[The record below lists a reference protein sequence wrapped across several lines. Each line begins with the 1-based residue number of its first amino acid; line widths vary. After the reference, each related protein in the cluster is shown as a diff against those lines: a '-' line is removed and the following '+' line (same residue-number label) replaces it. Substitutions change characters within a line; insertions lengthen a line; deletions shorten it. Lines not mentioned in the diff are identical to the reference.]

1 MRFKS
6 QIKNVNLFATW
17 CRLNDD
23 DVQFTIVPDKGSQVW
38 SVLKPETVFETY
50 ILQSASPKNT
60 INLEV
65 PIQALSRA
73 LRSAYGSTSTQIR
86 LTKKDNVP
94 MLSLT
99 IVTNTFSSGNNVV
112 AVPGATRGANEAAEF
127 DFSDDMPDASFSGG
141 GGPRERETVITQDIP
156 VKVLT
161 MEVVER
167 IHQPRTQEPDVNIFL
182 PPLAQ
187 VKTISDRFTKLAL
200 ATTKGS
206 SNASPRLELSANMH
220 GSLKISVKTDALN
233 ITSRW
238 TGLVNPE
245 LDPAHFPDG
254 SQGVRDHPSTKMKEL
269 GGPNGENDAGWSKVR
284 IDAKDWSRVL
294 SVGRVSA
301 RVIACFINEGG
312 LVLYVY
318 LPNDE
323 NGSEDESCLTTTI
336 ATSEG
341 EFQHLYLCKM
351 RNVRN
356 AAKAKTPPARDS
368 GALRNLQPGSAAI
381 RGSSLLTGPSANRI
395 AIWSSEALPTRDC
408 LSQQALLKSMGGI
421 SVTADHGIENFK
433 PDAILSSSGCFVLG
447 LVSYG
452 TAEAVPDGAP

>member
-1 MRFKS
+1 MAS
-6 QIKNVNLFATW
+6 LGQIAW

-23 DVQFTIVPDKGSQVW
+23 DVQFTIIPDKGSQVW

-73 LRSAYGSTSTQIR
+73 LKSAYGATSTQIR

-99 IVTNTFSSGNNVV
+99 IVTNTLSSGNGIV
-112 AVPGATRGANEAAEF
+112 AVPTANRGGGEPGEF
-127 DFSDDMPDASFSGG
+127 DFADDMPDGSFFGANG
-141 GGPRERETVITQDIP
+141 GGPRERETIITQDIP
-156 VKVLT
+156 VKVLS

-167 IHQPRTQEPDVNIFL
+167 IHQPRTQEPDVNIYL

-187 VKTISDRFTKLAL
+187 IKTISDRFTRLAV

-206 SNASPRLELSANMH
+206 SSTNPRLELSANMH
-220 GSLKISVKTDALN
+220 GSLKISVRTDALN

-238 TGLVNPE
+238 TGLLNPE

-254 SQGVRDHPSTKMKEL
+254 SQGVRDHPSTRMKEL
-269 GGPNGENDAGWSKVR
+269 GGPNGENEAGWSKVR

-301 RVIACFINEGG
+301 KVIACFINESG

-323 NGSEDESCLTTTI
+323 NGGEDESCLT
-336 ATSEG
+336 
-341 EFQHLYLCKM
+341 
-351 RNVRN
+351 V
-356 AAKAKTPPARDS
+356 
-368 GALRNLQPGSAAI
+368 
-381 RGSSLLTGPSANRI
+381 SSLRLSGSNTDIDFSTTSARSLSRTPSAR
-395 AIWSSEALPTRDC
+395 TD
-408 LSQQALLKSMGGI
+408 
-421 SVTADHGIENFK
+421 
-433 PDAILSSSGCFVLG
+433 
-447 LVSYG
+447 
-452 TAEAVPDGAP
+452 

>member
-1 MRFKS
+1 
-6 QIKNVNLFATW
+6 
-17 CRLNDD
+17 LNDD

-73 LRSAYGSTSTQIR
+73 LRSAYGSTSTQLR

-112 AVPGATRGANEAAEF
+112 ATPTTAAQGAGLVDGEF
-127 DFSDDMPDASFSGG
+127 DFSDDFADASFAGPNG
-141 GGPRERETVITQDIP
+141 GGPRERETIITQDIP
-156 VKVLT
+156 VKVLS

-187 VKTISDRFTKLAL
+187 VKTISDRFTKLAV

-206 SNASPRLELSANMH
+206 SSSSPRLELSANMH
-220 GSLKISVKTDALN
+220 GSLRISVKTDALN

-269 GGPNGENDAGWSKVR
+269 AGPNGENEAGWSKVR

-323 NGSEDESCLTTTI
+323 NGGEDESCLTV
-336 ATSEG
+336 S
-341 EFQHLYLCKM
+341 
-351 RNVRN
+351 
-356 AAKAKTPPARDS
+356 
-368 GALRNLQPGSAAI
+368 
-381 RGSSLLTGPSANRI
+381 
-395 AIWSSEALPTRDC
+395 
-408 LSQQALLKSMGGI
+408 
-421 SVTADHGIENFK
+421 
-433 PDAILSSSGCFVLG
+433 FVLLRG
-447 LVSYG
+447 LR
-452 TAEAVPDGAP
+452 EC

>member
-1 MRFKS
+1 MRFKG
-6 QIKNVNLFATW
+6 QIKNVNLFAKFCASLASLGQIAW

-23 DVQFTIVPDKGSQVW
+23 DVQFTIVPDRGSQVW
-38 SVLKPETVFETY
+38 SVLRIETVFDTY
-50 ILQSASPKNT
+50 IIQAAAERNT

-73 LRSAYGSTSTQIR
+73 LRSAYGATSTQLR

-112 AVPGATRGANEAAEF
+112 ALPSREVDDLGDFDLDPDHDVSAAYE
-127 DFSDDMPDASFSGG
+127 SRNTA
-141 GGPRERETVITQDIP
+141 RERETIITQDIP
-156 VKVLT
+156 VKVLS

-167 IHQPRTQEPDVNIFL
+167 IHQPRTPEPDVNICL

-187 VKTISDRFTKLAL
+187 IKTISDRFTRLAL
-200 ATTKGS
+200 ATSKS
-206 SNASPRLELSANMH
+206 SANAGPRLELSANMH

-238 TGLVNPE
+238 TGLSNPE
-245 LDPAHFPDG
+245 LNPDQFEDG
-254 SQGVRDHPSTKMKEL
+254 EEGVRNHPSTRMKEL
-269 GGPNGENDAGWSKVR
+269 GGPNGENEAGWSKVR

-318 LPNDE
+318 LPNDDD
-323 NGSEDESCLTTTI
+323 GSEDESCLTYYI
-336 ATSEG
+336 
-341 EFQHLYLCKM
+341 
-351 RNVRN
+351 
-356 AAKAKTPPARDS
+356 
-368 GALRNLQPGSAAI
+368 
-381 RGSSLLTGPSANRI
+381 SSFAS
-395 AIWSSEALPTRDC
+395 
-408 LSQQALLKSMGGI
+408 
-421 SVTADHGIENFK
+421 
-433 PDAILSSSGCFVLG
+433 
-447 LVSYG
+447 
-452 TAEAVPDGAP
+452 

>member
-1 MRFKS
+1 MAAATPISRKILTPS
-6 QIKNVNLFATW
+6 QSSALLWPPWA
-17 CRLNDD
+17 RSPG
-23 DVQFTIVPDKGSQVW
+23 FTIVPDKGSQVW

-73 LRSAYGSTSTQIR
+73 LRSAYNATSTQIR

-99 IVTNTFSSGNNVV
+99 IVTTSFSSGTNVI
-112 AVPGATRGANEAAEF
+112 ALPPSTSGDGEPDAF
-127 DFSDDMPDASFSGG
+127 DFSESALSQANGA
-141 GGPRERETVITQDIP
+141 RERETVITQDIP

-187 VKTISDRFTKLAL
+187 IKTISDRFTRLAL
-200 ATTKGS
+200 ATTKVS

-233 ITSRW
+233 ISSRW

-269 GGPNGENDAGWSKVR
+269 GGPTGENEAGWSKVR

-323 NGSEDESCLTTTI
+323 NGSEDDSCLTV
-336 ATSEG
+336 G
-341 EFQHLYLCKM
+341 
-351 RNVRN
+351 
-356 AAKAKTPPARDS
+356 
-368 GALRNLQPGSAAI
+368 
-381 RGSSLLTGPSANRI
+381 
-395 AIWSSEALPTRDC
+395 
-408 LSQQALLKSMGGI
+408 LKSWDSPDTYADSRQYYI
-421 SVTADHGIENFK
+421 SSFA
-433 PDAILSSSGCFVLG
+433 A
-447 LVSYG
+447 
-452 TAEAVPDGAP
+452 

>member
-6 QIKNVNLFATW
+6 QIKNVNLFAKFCASLASLGQIAW

-38 SVLKPETVFETY
+38 SVLKPETVFDTY

-112 AVPGATRGANEAAEF
+112 AAPTTTTSRHSGDAGELDFTDDNMDVSFAGAN
-127 DFSDDMPDASFSGG
+127 G

-156 VKVLT
+156 VKVLS

-167 IHQPRTQEPDVNIFL
+167 IHQPRTPEPDVNIYL

-187 VKTISDRFTKLAL
+187 VKTISERFTRLAM

-206 SNASPRLELSANMH
+206 SSTGPRLELSANMH
-220 GSLKISVKTDALN
+220 GSLKIAVKTDALN
-233 ITSRW
+233 ISSRW
-238 TGLVNPE
+238 TGLLNPE

-269 GGPNGENDAGWSKVR
+269 GGPTGENQAGWSRVR

-301 RVIACFINEGG
+301 RVIACFINDGG

-323 NGSEDESCLTTTI
+323 NGSEDESCLTYYI
-336 ATSEG
+336 SS
-341 EFQHLYLCKM
+341 F
-351 RNVRN
+351 
-356 AAKAKTPPARDS
+356 
-368 GALRNLQPGSAAI
+368 SA
-381 RGSSLLTGPSANRI
+381 
-395 AIWSSEALPTRDC
+395 
-408 LSQQALLKSMGGI
+408 
-421 SVTADHGIENFK
+421 
-433 PDAILSSSGCFVLG
+433 
-447 LVSYG
+447 
-452 TAEAVPDGAP
+452 

>member
-1 MRFKS
+1 MRFKG
-6 QIKNVNLFATW
+6 QIKNVNLFAKFCASLASLGQIAW

-23 DVQFTIVPDKGSQVW
+23 DVQFTIIPDKGSQVW

-73 LRSAYGSTSTQIR
+73 LKSAYGSTSAQIR

-99 IVTNTFSSGNNVV
+99 IVTNTFSSGNNLV
-112 AVPGATRGANEAAEF
+112 AAPTTTTRIGAESGEF
-127 DFSDDMPDASFSGG
+127 DFNDDVPDVSFIGGHG

-156 VKVLT
+156 VKVLS

-167 IHQPRTQEPDVNIFL
+167 IHQPRTQEPDVNIYL

-187 VKTISDRFTKLAL
+187 IKTISDRFTRVAV

-206 SNASPRLELSANMH
+206 SATSPRLELSANMH

-238 TGLVNPE
+238 TGLINPE
-245 LDPAHFPDG
+245 LDPAHLPDG
-254 SQGVRDHPSTKMKEL
+254 SQGVREHPSTIMKEL
-269 GGPNGENDAGWSKVR
+269 GGPNGENEAGWSKVR

-301 RVIACFINEGG
+301 KVIACFINESG
-312 LVLYVY
+312 LILYVY
-318 LPNDE
+318 LPNDD
-323 NGSEDESCLTTTI
+323 NGSEDESCLT
-336 ATSEG
+336 
-341 EFQHLYLCKM
+341 
-351 RNVRN
+351 V
-356 AAKAKTPPARDS
+356 
-368 GALRNLQPGSAAI
+368 
-381 RGSSLLTGPSANRI
+381 SSTL
-395 AIWSSEALPTRDC
+395 
-408 LSQQALLKSMGGI
+408 
-421 SVTADHGIENFK
+421 
-433 PDAILSSSGCFVLG
+433 
-447 LVSYG
+447 
-452 TAEAVPDGAP
+452 

>member
-1 MRFKS
+1 M
-6 QIKNVNLFATW
+6 
-17 CRLNDD
+17 
-23 DVQFTIVPDKGSQVW
+23 
-38 SVLKPETVFETY
+38 LKLETVFDTY

-73 LRSAYGSTSTQIR
+73 LRSAYGSASTQLR

-112 AVPGATRGANEAAEF
+112 AVPTTARAADGLGEF
-127 DFSDDMPDASFSGG
+127 DFNDDMPDVSFPGEHGSE
-141 GGPRERETVITQDIP
+141 PRERETIITQDIP
-156 VKVLT
+156 VKVLS
-161 MEVVER
+161 MEVVEN

-187 VKTISDRFTKLAL
+187 IKTISDRFTKLAM

-206 SNASPRLELSANMH
+206 SSSSPRLELCANMH

-245 LDPAHFPDG
+245 LDPAHFPNG
-254 SQGVRDHPSTKMKEL
+254 SQGVRDHPSTRMKGL
-269 GGPNGENDAGWSKVR
+269 GGPTGENEAGWSKVR

-323 NGSEDESCLTTTI
+323 NGSEDESCLT
-336 ATSEG
+336 
-341 EFQHLYLCKM
+341 
-351 RNVRN
+351 
-356 AAKAKTPPARDS
+356 
-368 GALRNLQPGSAAI
+368 
-381 RGSSLLTGPSANRI
+381 
-395 AIWSSEALPTRDC
+395 
-408 LSQQALLKSMGGI
+408 
-421 SVTADHGIENFK
+421 
-433 PDAILSSSGCFVLG
+433 
-447 LVSYG
+447 VS
-452 TAEAVPDGAP
+452 